1 MKKFHLAISVTDIAR
16 SVEDYS
22 HRLGCPPVLVIPNEY
37 ALWRTTS
44 LNLSIR
50 RVDQDAGALR
60 HLGWEDESA
69 LNFTQ
74 DTDTNGIV
82 WEHFSAELQA
92 REISDTWPQAK
103 YRPSNT

>member
-1 MKKFHLAISVTDIAR
+1 MKKFHLAIGVTDIDR

-22 HRLGCPPVLVIPNEY
+22 HRLGYPPALVIPNEY

-50 RVDQDAGALR
+50 YVDQNPGTLR

-69 LNFTQ
+69 SSFTQ
-74 DTDTNGIV
+74 DMDINGIV

-92 REISDTWPQAK
+92 KEISDIWPQAK